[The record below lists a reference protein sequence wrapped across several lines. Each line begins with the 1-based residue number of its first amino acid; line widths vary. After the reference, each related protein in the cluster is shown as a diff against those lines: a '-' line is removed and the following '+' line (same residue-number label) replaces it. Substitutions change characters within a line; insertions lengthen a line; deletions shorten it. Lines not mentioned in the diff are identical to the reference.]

1 MRLSPFA
8 IVLPC
13 LLALAAPAAA
23 HPLGIAGAGWAA
35 GFVHPLGGLDHA
47 LAMIAVG
54 LWAAQLGGRAVWL
67 VPATFVVVMLAGGA
81 LGASGL
87 AWPVLELGIVGS
99 VLLLGL
105 MIAAAVRVP
114 TWLGMA
120 LVGLFALCHGYA
132 HGSEMP
138 AGAGALYVVGFA
150 AATALLHGVGVA
162 LGLAGRAGRGLRWG
176 GAGIAAAGLA
186 LILAG

>member
-1 MRLSPFA
+1 MRLPLSA
-8 IVLPC
+8 ALLLS
-13 LLALAAPAAA
+13 LLALATPAMA
-23 HPLGIAGAGWAA
+23 HPLGGAGTGWAA

-54 LWAAQLGGRAVWL
+54 LWAAQLGGRALWL
-67 VPATFVVVMLAGGA
+67 VPSTFVIVMLAGGA

-87 AWPVLELGIVGS
+87 VWPALEFGIVGS

-105 MIAAAVRVP
+105 MVAAALRLP
-114 TWLGMA
+114 TGLGMA
-120 LVGLFALCHGYA
+120 VVGLFALCHGYA

-150 AATALLHGVGVA
+150 AATALLHGVG
-162 LGLAGRAGRGLRWG
+162 LGLGVAGRAGRALRWG

-186 LILAG
+186 LILGA